1 MIYSGNTDLCGIIL
15 LLLLLSFMKYYLVPI
30 AGTR

>member
-1 MIYSGNTDLCGIIL
+1 MIYSGNTDLCGII